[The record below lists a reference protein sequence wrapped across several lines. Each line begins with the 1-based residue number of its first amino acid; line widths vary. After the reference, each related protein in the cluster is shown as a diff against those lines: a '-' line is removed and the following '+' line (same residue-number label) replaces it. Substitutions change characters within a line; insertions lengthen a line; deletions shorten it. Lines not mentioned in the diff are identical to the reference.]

1 MLMNTFK
8 APISVI
14 IPCYRCATTIERAV
28 QSVINQSQQPS
39 EIILVDDASADDT
52 LRALQKI
59 EQQYPDLI
67 QVIRLIKNSGASAAR
82 NKGWNAASQ
91 PYIAFLDSD
100 DSWHPQKIELQYTYM
115 RTHPDVI
122 LSGHGYKLLSDDQA
136 PLDWKT
142 DNVTAKPISQGQLL
156 LSNRFI
162 TPSVM
167 LKRDIKARFIDTQRY
182 MEDHMLWLTIIF
194 EEGRIVKLDN
204 EIAAIYKK
212 PFGVTGLSS
221 HLWLMEKGELG
232 NYQRL
237 YHAKHINI
245 FQLGGFLIYSLL
257 KYVRRLMIYWNV
269 LQWKK

>member
-1 MLMNTFK
+1 MKNFYV
-8 APISVI
+8 PVSVV

-28 QSVINQSQQPS
+28 QSVINQTQQPS

-59 EQQYPDLI
+59 EYQYPDLI
-67 QVIRLIKNSGASAAR
+67 QVIQLIKNGGASAAR
-82 NKGWNAASQ
+82 NKGWDVASQ

-100 DSWHPQKIELQYTYM
+100 DTWHPQKIELQYAYM
-115 RTHPDVI
+115 QAHPEVT
-122 LSGHGYKLLSDDQA
+122 LSGHDYKLLTDNNSS
-136 PLDWKT
+136 LDWELK
-142 DNVTAKPISQGQLL
+142 NITAHSISQWQLM

-167 LKRDIKARFIDTQRY
+167 LKRDIKARFIDNQRY
-182 MEDHMLWLTIIF
+182 MEDHMLWLKIIF

-204 EIAAIYKK
+204 ELAAIYKK

>member
-1 MLMNTFK
+1 MNAK
-8 APISVI
+8 AVTVSVI
-14 IPCYRCATTIERAV
+14 IPCYNSYQTIERAV
-28 QSVINQSQQPS
+28 SSVARQSHLPLEVIIVDDCSEHETISILQSLINQ
-39 EIILVDDASADDT
+39 
-52 LRALQKI
+52 
-59 EQQYPDLI
+59 YPLGWLKLI
-67 QVIRLIKNSGASAAR
+67 FLKQNSGASAAR

-115 RTHPDVI
+115 QTHPDVI